1 MSIVTLRFFIFT
13 GFLLAEYWLCPAKAR
28 WVVLLAGGGYFFLA
42 CTAYD
47 PGVCAVFVLEA
58 LLTWLAALGVRKL
71 SGERAKALLTGLAVT
86 ALVAVMIL
94 YKDLGFF
101 ISSINSLGALLGRA
115 PGLQLP
121 QWLAPFGISY
131 YTLIL
136 TGYLLDVRWETVE
149 QPQKNP
155 LKLLLFAGY
164 FPQLTSGPF
173 SRYNDLSPALLGNVQ
188 WDARS
193 FRFGLQRFLWG
204 LCKKLIVADRLAVA
218 VAALYD
224 GAPPRGVLV
233 PVAALLYIAQ
243 LYVDFSGCM
252 DIVIGI
258 SQLFGIPLAEN
269 FCRPFS
275 AENLSVFWR
284 RWHMTLGFWLK
295 DYLLYPTL
303 KSGWMGRI
311 RKFCKAHWGK
321 RASREVPTY
330 IGMFITWFCVGFW
343 HGGSWKY
350 IFGSGLFFFAMI
362 AGGMLLKPVFRRLT
376 DWLKI
381 DTDAWYWK
389 RFQRLRTA
397 CLFSASVSFD
407 RYAGF
412 TDGLRA
418 WKSVLTVWRWDLG
431 VLLDG
436 TLLNLGLSG
445 WDVFICAAGFA
456 AIWCVST
463 LQERHGSV
471 RELLDGK
478 GPLLSWAATLVLLLA
493 VLLLGRYGAGYEAAA
508 FIYAGF

>member
-1 MSIVTLRFFIFT
+1 MSIVTLRFFIYT
-13 GFLLAEYWLCPAKAR
+13 GFLLAEYWLCPARAR
-28 WVVLLAGGGYFFLA
+28 WVVLLAGSGYFLLA

-47 PGVCAVFVLEA
+47 AGVCAVFVLEA
-58 LLTWLAALGVRKL
+58 LLTWLAALGVRRL
-71 SGERAKALLTGLAVT
+71 SGERAKALLTGFTVTTLA
-86 ALVAVMIL
+86 AVMIL
-94 YKDLGFF
+94 YKDFGFF
-101 ISSINSLGALLGRA
+101 INNINGIGRLLGHD
-115 PGLQLP
+115 PGLRLP
-121 QWLAPFGISY
+121 QWLAPFGVSY

-136 TGYLLDVRWETVE
+136 IGYLLDVRWETVE
-149 QPQKNP
+149 QPQKNS

-173 SRYNDLSPALLGNVQ
+173 SRYNDISPALFGNVQ
-188 WDARS
+188 WDSRR

-204 LCKKLIVADRLAVA
+204 LFKKLVIADRLAVA

-224 GAPPRGVLV
+224 GAALRGLLV
-233 PVAALLYIAQ
+233 PAAALLYIAQ
-243 LYVDFSGCM
+243 LYADFSGCM
-252 DIVIGI
+252 DIVIGV
-258 SQLFGIPLAEN
+258 SQLFGVPLAEN

-275 AENLSVFWR
+275 SESLSVFWR

-303 KSGWMGRI
+303 KSGWMGRV
-311 RKFCKAHWGK
+311 RKFCKTHWGK
-321 RASREVPTY
+321 RASRDVPTY

-376 DWLKI
+376 DRLHI
-381 DTDAWYWK
+381 DTDARYWK

-418 WKSVLTVWRWDLG
+418 WKSVLTVWRWDFH

-436 TLLNLGLSG
+436 TLLNLGLTG
-445 WDVFICAAGFA
+445 WDALICAAGFA
-456 AIWCVST
+456 AIWYVSR

-471 RELLDGK
+471 RELLDK
-478 GPLLSWAATLVLLLA
+478 KSPLLSWGASLILLLA

>member
-1 MSIVTLRFFIFT
+1 
-13 GFLLAEYWLCPAKAR
+13 
-28 WVVLLAGGGYFFLA
+28 
-42 CTAYD
+42 
-47 PGVCAVFVLEA
+47 
-58 LLTWLAALGVRKL
+58 
-71 SGERAKALLTGLAVT
+71 
-86 ALVAVMIL
+86 
-94 YKDLGFF
+94 
-101 ISSINSLGALLGRA
+101 
-115 PGLQLP
+115 
-121 QWLAPFGISY
+121 
-131 YTLIL
+131 
-136 TGYLLDVRWETVE
+136 
-149 QPQKNP
+149 
-155 LKLLLFAGY
+155 
-164 FPQLTSGPF
+164 
-173 SRYNDLSPALLGNVQ
+173 
-188 WDARS
+188 
-193 FRFGLQRFLWG
+193 
-204 LCKKLIVADRLAVA
+204 
-218 VAALYD
+218 
-224 GAPPRGVLV
+224 
-233 PVAALLYIAQ
+233 
-243 LYVDFSGCM
+243 
-252 DIVIGI
+252 
-258 SQLFGIPLAEN
+258 
-269 FCRPFS
+269 
-275 AENLSVFWR
+275 
-284 RWHMTLGFWLK
+284 MTLGFWLK

-445 WDVFICAAGFA
+445 WDVFMCAAGFA

-471 RELLDGK
+471 RELLDRK